1 MVFYFSGTGNS
12 QLAAVQIA
20 EATGD
25 GLVSV
30 NRLVKLGEPG
40 SFQSERPLV
49 FVAPTYSWRLP
60 RVVEQWMEAAE
71 FAGKTVVCQEVGG
84 GVIPMDAQEREWRE
98 CTGRLCCD
106 IAAQADR
113 VYRVYCGIAT
123 CIKGAS

>member
-49 FVAPTYSWRLP
+49 FVAPTCSWRLP
-60 RVVEQWMEAAE
+60 LSL
-71 FAGKTVVCQEVGG
+71 
-84 GVIPMDAQEREWRE
+84 IH
-98 CTGRLCCD
+98 
-106 IAAQADR
+106 I
-113 VYRVYCGIAT
+113 
-123 CIKGAS
+123 